1 MTITLRRRPLT
12 LALLLLA
19 GVMVLLVLPPASGQ
33 RGPTDPAMP
42 VAPPTDT
49 IDVVPNTAASAPA
62 QAAVQFM
69 RAFYTADYR
78 HRDQWLATLKPLSSS
93 DGYTLLQN
101 LIAPALWKDLERA
114 QTVVTADQVTVEAG
128 EVKAEGVSKLVGNT
142 PWQIRAVT
150 ITLAS
155 EATWPGWTSTTH
167 HTNLLLSH
175 EAGWLEVRHGD
186 VRRSSRS
193 CFNPERS
200 SVMRKFLPI
209 LALLLAIAVP
219 TALAQ
224 IAACRRGPRSMP
236 TARSRSTPTACSPPA
251 RSCCRPRPAI
261 PSCRSIWA
269 TASSS
274 ASAA

>member
-19 GVMVLLVLPPASGQ
+19 GVIVLLVLPPASSQ
-33 RGPTDPAMP
+33 PSPTDPAAP
-42 VAPPTDT
+42 VASPTDT
-49 IDVVPNTAASAPA
+49 TAVVPNTIVSAPA

-93 DGYTLLQN
+93 DGYTSLQN
-101 LIAPALWKDLERA
+101 LITPALWKDLERM

-142 PWQIRAVT
+142 PWQIRGVT

-167 HTNLLLSH
+167 RTNLLLSH
-175 EAGWLEVRHGD
+175 EPAGWKFVMVMSDDQVKLFQPKGVR
-186 VRRSSRS
+186 
-193 CFNPERS
+193 
-200 SVMRKFLPI
+200 
-209 LALLLAIAVP
+209 
-219 TALAQ
+219 
-224 IAACRRGPRSMP
+224 
-236 TARSRSTPTACSPPA
+236 
-251 RSCCRPRPAI
+251 
-261 PSCRSIWA
+261 
-269 TASSS
+269 
-274 ASAA
+274 